1 VDLLLDLCG
10 MVSSQQKKDI
20 FERLMQRE
28 TISGTDPEA
37 FKLRDA
43 SFATKKLLVQMNNSS
58 DAAEIRNLLSQ
69 SQVPKFTKALLYLH
83 RCISTMVRTP
93 KSAETSLSISI
104 VYSLISEELPLKMV
118 Y

>member
-1 VDLLLDLCG
+1 

-58 DAAEIRNLLSQ
+58 DAAEISKLLSQ
-69 SQVPKFTKALLYLH
+69 ITGSQIDESVAVFTPLYINLSLIH
-83 RCISTMVRTP
+83 ISEPTRL
-93 KSAETSLSISI
+93 LSISYA
-104 VYSLISEELPLKMV
+104 VFCLKKK
-118 Y
+118 